1 MNSPVKSAITS
12 EVIRDHGITPEEYQ
26 KILKWLGREPTMTE
40 LGIFSVM
47 WSEHCS
53 YKSSRV
59 HLKRLPTRSKL
70 VVQGPGENAGIIDI
84 GDGWAC
90 AFKIESH
97 NHPSFI
103 EPFQGAA
110 TGVGGILRDIFTM
123 GARPVAVMDSL
134 RFGPIAA
141 ERGVATDEPTVSRNH
156 SIMDGV
162 VGGIASYGN
171 CFGVPNLGGETKF
184 ESCYSGNPL
193 VNAFALGLMRRDK
206 IFYAKAA
213 GAGNPV
219 IYVGSK
225 TGRDGIHGATMAS
238 EEFSEG
244 SEAKRPNVQVGDPFM
259 EKLLLEACLEAM
271 ETGAVVGIQDMGAA
285 GLTCSTCE
293 MGGRGGVGLEIELDL
308 VPQRETGMTPYE
320 IMLSESQERMLL
332 VAERGRESEVFAVFR
347 KWGLDAVTIGRVIP
361 ENKMRVLEHG
371 SVVAEIPNEAL
382 TDDAPLYN
390 RPIEPWTAPV
400 PKSAPAGIDWS
411 EDYVGSLKALLA
423 SSNICSKRWVHE
435 QYDSMVQTNTVIG
448 PGSEA
453 GVIRIK
459 GTNRGLAM
467 ALDGNGRWC
476 YLDPRLGAMHAV
488 AESARNVAC
497 AGARPVAATN
507 CLNFGNPE
515 KPPIMGQFSAV
526 IDGMSEACLKL
537 GTPITGGNV
546 SFYNETLGEGIYPT
560 PVMGVVGIVD
570 DVTKVVGSSFF
581 KRAAQCCCSM
591 PRAPNGPPHWKPPL
605 VPPSMRGWCLAKLW
619 GRPPGIDLDGEL
631 RLQQLLIQLAAES
644 LVDSAKDIS
653 EGGLAV
659 TLAEKCF
666 AREVGADIDIGS
678 GKLSNV
684 LTLFGEMPSQVLVS
698 CDPAHVGG
706 IQQLAKQHEIRCN
719 RSGHNRRRR
728 PEDQHRRC
736 AGNLLR
742 GCRVEAG
749 VDIGSGVCL
758 ARRQRGNGIARLRF
772 SISD

>member
-1 MNSPVKSAITS
+1 MNSPVQSAITP
-12 EVIRDHGITPEEYQ
+12 EVIRDHGITPDEYQ

-134 RFGPIAA
+134 RFGPIGG
-141 ERGVATDEPTVSRNH
+141 ERGVATDQATISRNH
-156 SIMDGV
+156 SIMEGV
-162 VGGIASYGN
+162 VSGVASYGN

-184 ESCYSGNPL
+184 EPCYSGNPL
-193 VNAFALGLMRRDK
+193 VNAFALGLVRREK

-308 VPQRETGMTPYE
+308 VPQRETGMVPYE

-361 ENKMRVLEHG
+361 QNKMRVLEHG
-371 SVVAEIPNEAL
+371 KVVAEIPNEAL

-390 RPIEPWTAPV
+390 RPLEPWTAPV
-400 PKSAPAGIDWS
+400 PKAAPAGITWS
-411 EDYVGSLKALLA
+411 EDYGSSLKALLA
-423 SSNICSKRWVHE
+423 SPNVCCKRWVHE

-459 GTNRGLAM
+459 GTNHGLAM

-488 AESARNVAC
+488 AEAARNVAC

-546 SFYNETLGEGIYPT
+546 SFYNETFGEGIYPT

-570 DVTKVVGSSFF
+570 DVTKVVGSSFLREG
-581 KRAAQCCCSM
+581 RAVLLLDASG
-591 PRAPNGPPHWKPPL
+591 PERASELEAAFGSSEYAL
-605 VPPSMRGWCLAKLW
+605 TVLGKLW
-619 GRPPGIDLDGEL
+619 GHPPGIDLDGEL
-631 RLQQLLIQLAAES
+631 KLQQLLIQLAAES

-666 AREVGADIDIGS
+666 ANGVGADINIGG
-678 GKLSNV
+678 GKLSNI
-684 LTLFGEMPSQVLVS
+684 LTLFGEMSSQVLVS
-698 CDPAHVGG
+698 CDPAHVVR
-706 IQQLAKQHEIRCN
+706 IQQVAKQREVLAMPLGTTVGGSLKISIDGVPVVSVAVAELKQAWTSALESALH
-719 RSGHNRRRR
+719 
-728 PEDQHRRC
+728 
-736 AGNLLR
+736 AGSERN
-742 GCRVEAG
+742 A
-749 VDIGSGVCL
+749 
-758 ARRQRGNGIARLRF
+758 N
-772 SISD
+772 